1 MISLLGLVY
10 AFYVFIWI
18 MKRDQGTDEM
28 KEIADYILEGFFLLL
43 SLKIIIRIRW
53 LF

>member
-1 MISLLGLVY
+1 MISILGLMY

-28 KEIADYILEGFFLLL
+28 KEIADYILEGISLVLINKGSDGFF
-43 SLKIIIRIRW
+43 KQ
-53 LF
+53 